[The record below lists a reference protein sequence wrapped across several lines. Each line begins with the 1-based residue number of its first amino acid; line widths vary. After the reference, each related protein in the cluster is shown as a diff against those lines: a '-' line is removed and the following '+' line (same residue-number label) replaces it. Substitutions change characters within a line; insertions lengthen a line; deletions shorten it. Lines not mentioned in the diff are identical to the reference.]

1 MLLLASPCY
10 SRLLGRHGLL
20 LGFTHASEHNNK
32 IIARI
37 IIILLLA
44 SPCYSRLLGRHG
56 LLLGFTHASEHNNK
70 IIARISIILL
80 LTSPCYSRLLGW
92 RPNCSQD
99 GWVAGW
105 PER

>member
-44 SPCYSRLLGRHG
+44 SPCCSRLSWRCPG
-56 LLLGFTHASEHNNK
+56 LLLGFTHASEDDNK
-70 IIARISIILL
+70 IIARIIIILL
-80 LTSPCYSRLLGW
+80 LTSRGSSQEAWERLG
-92 RPNCSQD
+92 RP
-99 GWVAGW
+99 GLLL
-105 PER
+105 